1 MMFVF
6 RTAYA
11 AAAGFAVL
19 CIAVQSEAARMT
31 QPRPQPG
38 VEHDTDPP
46 GGFIN
51 FEMRYPNES
60 RDGAPA
66 FSQPADIASARAI
79 NDTVNRNITWRET
92 RLWTIAPD
100 EASYGDC
107 KTYALTKR
115 HDLLA
120 EGVPQGAMRL
130 VVVFAMHYRRLHML
144 LELRGTDGV
153 YVLDSLP
160 NETGDAFYRATAMP
174 ASYAVR
180 EYQAWGRPEHWFAP
194 NMLTAQSDGSD
205 ISY

>member
-1 MMFVF
+1 MAFVF
-6 RTAYA
+6 RAASA
-11 AAAGFAVL
+11 AAAGFFVL
-19 CIAVQSEAARMT
+19 CLSAQAAT
-31 QPRPQPG
+31 TLQPRARPG

-79 NDTVNRNITWRET
+79 NEAVNRNITWRET

>member
-1 MMFVF
+1 MTMRF
-6 RTAYA
+6 RTSYA
-11 AAAGFAVL
+11 TAGVVVL
-19 CIAVQSEAARMT
+19 CIAMQSEAATVM
-31 QPRPQPG
+31 QPRPQAG
-38 VEHDTDPP
+38 IEHDADPP

-51 FEMRYPNES
+51 FEMRYPGES

-66 FSQPADIASARAI
+66 FSQPAQIASARAI

-100 EASYGDC
+100 EASTGDC

-120 EGVPQGAMRL
+120 EGVPRGAMRL
-130 VVVFAMHYRRLHML
+130 VVVFAARYSKLHML
-144 LELRGTDGV
+144 LEIRGLDGI

-160 NETGDAFYRATAMP
+160 NETGDAFYRAAAMP
-174 ASYAVR
+174 VSYTIR
-180 EYQAWGRPEHWFAP
+180 KYQAWGRPEHWFAP
-194 NMLTAQSDGSD
+194 NVLTAQSDGSD